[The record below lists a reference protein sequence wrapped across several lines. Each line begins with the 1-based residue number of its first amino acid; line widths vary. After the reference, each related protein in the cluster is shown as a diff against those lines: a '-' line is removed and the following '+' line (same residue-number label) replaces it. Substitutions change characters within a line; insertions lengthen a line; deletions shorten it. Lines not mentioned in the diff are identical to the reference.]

1 MKCAL
6 LLVALVAGAS
16 AALRFDELDAK
27 NRPVTKV
34 VTLLKD
40 MAAQLEKEGEEDEE
54 VYDKMVCWCETND
67 KEKTTAIANAEQSIT
82 DLGAQIEELTGLS
95 ARLSAEIGTL
105 NTEVAENSDALDKA
119 TALREKELAE
129 FSANEA
135 DMLASISSLGNAV
148 NTLSKHNSL
157 LQAEDLAALSHTMK
171 KHASAVGNMLMPS
184 ERRTLNAF
192 VQSPDDFL
200 PGGSF
205 AQSSGPQNAGS
216 YAPQSGA
223 IFGVLKNMK
232 ESFEANL
239 AAAQKEES
247 DSERAYRELKA
258 AKESEIAAGTKQIE
272 TKTIQMSNAD
282 QKKAE
287 AKQNL
292 EDTTNTMNA
301 DQEFLGKLKEH
312 CALADAEMEARSKE
326 RTEEIAAVGK
336 ALAVL
341 TSDDAHDLFTKTL
354 GFIQQESSVKS
365 ERRRAVMQVLAKTHN
380 PKLSAIATSVKLDNF
395 GKVKDTLDKMITD
408 LTKEKEDEIAL
419 KDWCYDEIRKN
430 ERTTEMTDRTKE
442 GLAAKIDDLANTI
455 ESLTKAIEG
464 LKADIVEMQVQ
475 LKRASEDRELENK
488 IFQQTVADQ
497 QATAALLTKALNV
510 LKGFYDKKALL
521 LQKSAKKA
529 SQPAG
534 PPPPPGFKGYK
545 KNAQSG
551 GVMGMIEMIINDA
564 KAMEAEATKD
574 ELSAQQA
581 YEDFVT
587 ETNNAI
593 LAAQQ
598 EIMNKEGD
606 KAKAEGDKTETEV
619 ELDTTMDELEQ
630 LAQENM
636 DLHGECDYTIK
647 HFDTRQTSRDSEIEA
662 LKQSVAILSG
672 AASMR

>member
-1 MKCAL
+1 M
-6 LLVALVAGAS
+6 
-16 AALRFDELDAK
+16 R
-27 NRPVTKV
+27 
-34 VTLLKD
+34 
-40 MAAQLEKEGEEDEE
+40 
-54 VYDKMVCWCETND
+54 YND
-67 KEKTTAIANAEQSIT
+67 KLMEQ
-82 DLGAQIEELTGLS
+82 
-95 ARLSAEIGTL
+95 
-105 NTEVAENSDALDKA
+105 V
-119 TALREKELAE
+119 
-129 FSANEA
+129 
-135 DMLASISSLGNAV
+135 
-148 NTLSKHNSL
+148 
-157 LQAEDLAALSHTMK
+157 
-171 KHASAVGNMLMPS
+171 LMPS
-184 ERRTLNAF
+184 QRRVL
-192 VQSPDDFL
+192 SGFL
-200 PGGSF
+200 
-205 AQSSGPQNAGS
+205 QGPQNAGS

-272 TKTIQMSNAD
+272 TKTIQIGNAD

-287 AKQNL
+287 AKQDL

-301 DQEFLGKLKEH
+301 DQDFLRKLKEH
-312 CALADAEMEARSKE
+312 CALADQEMEARTKT

-354 GFIQQESSVKS
+354 GFIQKESSVKA
-365 ERRRAVMQVLAKTHN
+365 ERRRAVMKVLAKTHN
-380 PKLSAIATSVKLDNF
+380 PKLSAIASSVKLDNF

-551 GVMGMIEMIINDA
+551 
-564 KAMEAEATKD
+564 
-574 ELSAQQA
+574 
-581 YEDFVT
+581 
-587 ETNNAI
+587 
-593 LAAQQ
+593 
-598 EIMNKEGD
+598 
-606 KAKAEGDKTETEV
+606 
-619 ELDTTMDELEQ
+619 
-630 LAQENM
+630 
-636 DLHGECDYTIK
+636 
-647 HFDTRQTSRDSEIEA
+647 
-662 LKQSVAILSG
+662 
-672 AASMR
+672 

>member
-1 MKCAL
+1 MKM
-6 LLVALVAGAS
+6 ALVLLSLVLGAS
-16 AALRFDELDAK
+16 AVLRFDEADSK

-40 MAAQLEKEGEEDEE
+40 MSAQLEKEGEEDEE
-54 VYDKMVCWCETND
+54 VYDKLVCWCETND
-67 KEKTTAIANAEQSIT
+67 KEKTKAIADAEQHIT
-82 DLGAQIEELTGLS
+82 DLGAQIEEQTGLS
-95 ARLSAEIGTL
+95 SRLSAEIATL

-119 TALREKELAE
+119 TAMREKELAE
-129 FSANEA
+129 FTANEA
-135 DMLASISSLGNAV
+135 DSLASIKSLGNAV
-148 NTLSKHNSL
+148 DTLSKHNSL
-157 LQAEDLAALSHTMK
+157 VQTSEEMRAALSHTVK
-171 KHASAVGNMLMPS
+171 KHSAMVGNMLMPS

-192 VQSPDDFL
+192 VQAPEDFMS
-200 PGGSF
+200 GVSF
-205 AQSSGPQNAGS
+205 AQESGPQNAGS

-239 AAAQKEES
+239 GQSQRDEA
-247 DSERAYRELKA
+247 DSEKAYRELKA

-287 AKQNL
+287 AKQDL

-301 DQEFLGKLKEH
+301 DQDFLGKLKEH
-312 CALADAEMEARSKE
+312 CALADQEMEARTKT

-354 GFIQQESSVKS
+354 GFLQKESSVS
-365 ERRRAVMQVLAKTHN
+365 FQRRQAVLKVLAKVQN
-380 PKLSAIATSVKLDNF
+380 PKIAALATHVRLAAF
-395 GKVKDTLDKMITD
+395 GKVKETLSKMIAD

-442 GLAAKIDDLANTI
+442 GLVAKIDDLANTI
-455 ESLTKAIEG
+455 DTLTKEIDG
-464 LKADIVEMQVQ
+464 LKADIAEMQVQ

-510 LKGFYDKKALL
+510 LKGFYDKKASL
-521 LQKSAKKA
+521 LQRNANKK
-529 SQPAG
+529 QPAG
-534 PPPPPGFKGYK
+534 PPPPPGFKSYK

-551 GVMGMIEMIINDA
+551 GVMGMIQMIIDDA
-564 KAMEAEATKD
+564 GAMEKEAVQD

-593 LAAQQ
+593 TAAQQ
-598 EIMNKEGD
+598 EIMNKSND

-630 LAQENM
+630 LAQQNM
-636 DLHGECDYTIK
+636 DLHGECDFTIK
-647 HFDTRQTSRDSEIEA
+647 HFDTRQESRDSEIEA

-672 AASMR
+672 ASLR

>member
-1 MKCAL
+1 
-6 LLVALVAGAS
+6 
-16 AALRFDELDAK
+16 
-27 NRPVTKV
+27 
-34 VTLLKD
+34 
-40 MAAQLEKEGEEDEE
+40 
-54 VYDKMVCWCETND
+54 MVCWCETND
-67 KEKTTAIANAEQSIT
+67 KDKTTAIANAEASIT
-82 DLGAQIEELTGLS
+82 SLTALIEELTGLS
-95 ARLSAEIGTL
+95 ARLQAEIGTL
-105 NTEVAENSDALDKA
+105 NTEVAENSEALDKA
-119 TALREKELAE
+119 TGIREKELAE
-129 FSANEA
+129 FTANEG

-148 NTLSKHNSL
+148 TTLSKHNSL
-157 LQAEDLAALSHTMK
+157 LQAEDIAAIHHTMK
-171 KHASAVGNMLMPS
+171 KHASAVGNMLLPS
-184 ERRTLNAF
+184 QKRTLTAF
-192 VQSPDDFL
+192 VQSPEDFL
-200 PGGSF
+200 AGDASF

-258 AKESEIAAGTKQIE
+258 AKESEIAAGSKQIE
-272 TKTIQMSNAD
+272 TKTIQMGNAE

-287 AKQNL
+287 SRQNL
-292 EDTTNTMNA
+292 EDTTNTMEA

-312 CALADAEMEARSKE
+312 CALADAEMEARTKE

-336 ALAVL
+336 AMAIL

-354 GFIQQESSVKS
+354 GFVQKESTVISA
-365 ERRRAVMQVLAKTHN
+365 RRTAVAKVLLATHK
-380 PKLSAIATSVKLDNF
+380 PKLAAIATAVKLDNF

-442 GLAAKIDDLANTI
+442 GLVAKIDDLSTTI
-455 ESLTKAIEG
+455 DELTKAIKG
-464 LKADIVEMQVQ
+464 LNDDIAEMQVQ
-475 LKRASEDRELENK
+475 LKRASEDREGENT

-497 QATAALLTKALNV
+497 KATAALLTKALNV
-510 LKGFYDKKALL
+510 LKATYDKKASL
-521 LQKSAKKA
+521 LQRNAKKA
-529 SQPAG
+529 TQPAG
-534 PPPPPGFKGYK
+534 PPPPPGFGGYK

-564 KAMEAEATKD
+564 NAMEAEATKD
-574 ELSAQQA
+574 EISAQQA

-593 LAAQQ
+593 TAARQ
-598 EIMNKEGD
+598 EIMNKTND

-619 ELDTTMDELEQ
+619 ELDSTMDELEQ
-630 LAQENM
+630 LAKENM

-672 AASMR
+672 AAAMR